1 MSLTTKIAAA
11 ALTAAVP
18 LALAAAPAEAG
29 SRWTERSSGSFADT
43 TWLEMGELPGG
54 VAGNAHVGFLRVEG
68 DKSPWVYGEIT
79 DWTCPDGVLP
89 PMFGGGHGE
98 EPPETE
104 CVLESQRSLYN
115 AGPVTLTVDRKLNR
129 ATLTGPLE
137 VADHEGGGATGQ
149 PMANITWTGVGGTG
163 TARTTTSTP
172 TRRATASRCGAPRP
186 PARAP
191 VRHAR
196 RDGLRR
202 RRRRP
207 VVRVLRHVQ
216 DGVDVRQPLT
226 AASQEGGARP
236 VWPCP
241 ARLPGAG

>member
-68 DKSPWVYGEIT
+68 DKSPWVYGDIT

-163 TARTTTSTP
+163 TSTHYDKYPDEEGNRFTMRRTETSRQGTLSG
-172 TRRATASRCGAPRP
+172 TLGAMGFDDDADDQSYGYFGTFKTASTSVNP
-186 PARAP
+186 
-191 VRHAR
+191 
-196 RDGLRR
+196 
-202 RRRRP
+202 
-207 VVRVLRHVQ
+207 
-216 DGVDVRQPLT
+216 
-226 AASQEGGARP
+226 
-236 VWPCP
+236 
-241 ARLPGAG
+241 

>member
-1 MSLTTKIAAA
+1 M
-11 ALTAAVP
+11 
-18 LALAAAPAEAG
+18 
-29 SRWTERSSGSFADT
+29 
-43 TWLEMGELPGG
+43 
-54 VAGNAHVGFLRVEG
+54 GFLRVEG

-115 AGPVTLTVDRKLNR
+115 AGPVTLTVDRKLNK

-163 TARTTTSTP
+163 QHLLRQVH
-172 TRRATASRCGAPRP
+172 RRRGQPLHDAAHRDLPRGHLSGTLGAMGFDDDADDESYGYFGTFKTASTSVNP
-186 PARAP
+186 
-191 VRHAR
+191 
-196 RDGLRR
+196 
-202 RRRRP
+202 
-207 VVRVLRHVQ
+207 
-216 DGVDVRQPLT
+216 
-226 AASQEGGARP
+226 
-236 VWPCP
+236 
-241 ARLPGAG
+241 

>member
-18 LALAAAPAEAG
+18 LALAAPPAEAG

-115 AGPVTLTVDRKLNR
+115 AGPVTLTVDRKLNK

-163 TARTTTSTP
+163 TSTYYDKYTDDEGNRFTMRRTETSRQGTLSG
-172 TRRATASRCGAPRP
+172 TLGAMAFDDDADDESYGYFGTFKTASTSVNP
-186 PARAP
+186 
-191 VRHAR
+191 
-196 RDGLRR
+196 
-202 RRRRP
+202 
-207 VVRVLRHVQ
+207 
-216 DGVDVRQPLT
+216 
-226 AASQEGGARP
+226 
-236 VWPCP
+236 
-241 ARLPGAG
+241 

>member
-115 AGPVTLTVDRKLNR
+115 AGPVTLTVDRKLNK

-163 TARTTTSTP
+163 TSTYYDKYTDDEGNRFTMRRTETSREGTLSG
-172 TRRATASRCGAPRP
+172 TLGAMAFDDDADDESYGYFGTFKTASTSVNP
-186 PARAP
+186 
-191 VRHAR
+191 
-196 RDGLRR
+196 
-202 RRRRP
+202 
-207 VVRVLRHVQ
+207 
-216 DGVDVRQPLT
+216 
-226 AASQEGGARP
+226 
-236 VWPCP
+236 
-241 ARLPGAG
+241 

>member
-1 MSLTTKIAAA
+1 MSLTTQIAAA

-115 AGPVTLTVDRKLNR
+115 AGPVTLTVDRKLNK

-163 TARTTTSTP
+163 TSTYYDKYTDDEGNRFTMRRTETSREGTLSG
-172 TRRATASRCGAPRP
+172 TLGAMAFDDDADDESYGYFGTFKTASTSVNP
-186 PARAP
+186 
-191 VRHAR
+191 
-196 RDGLRR
+196 
-202 RRRRP
+202 
-207 VVRVLRHVQ
+207 
-216 DGVDVRQPLT
+216 
-226 AASQEGGARP
+226 
-236 VWPCP
+236 
-241 ARLPGAG
+241 

>member
-115 AGPVTLTVDRKLNR
+115 AGPVTLTVDRKLNK

-163 TARTTTSTP
+163 TSTYYDKYTDDEGNRFTMRRTETSRQGTLSG
-172 TRRATASRCGAPRP
+172 TLGAMGFDDDADDESYGYFGTFKTASTSVNP
-186 PARAP
+186 
-191 VRHAR
+191 
-196 RDGLRR
+196 
-202 RRRRP
+202 
-207 VVRVLRHVQ
+207 
-216 DGVDVRQPLT
+216 
-226 AASQEGGARP
+226 
-236 VWPCP
+236 
-241 ARLPGAG
+241 

>member
-115 AGPVTLTVDRKLNR
+115 AGPVTLTVDRKLNK

-163 TARTTTSTP
+163 TSTYYDKYTDDEGNRFTMRRTETSRQGTLSG
-172 TRRATASRCGAPRP
+172 TLGAMAFDDDADDESYGYFGTFKTASTSVNP
-186 PARAP
+186 
-191 VRHAR
+191 
-196 RDGLRR
+196 
-202 RRRRP
+202 
-207 VVRVLRHVQ
+207 
-216 DGVDVRQPLT
+216 
-226 AASQEGGARP
+226 
-236 VWPCP
+236 
-241 ARLPGAG
+241 

>member
-1 MSLTTKIAAA
+1 MSLTTKIAAVA
-11 ALTAAVP
+11 VAAAVP

-115 AGPVTLTVDRKLNR
+115 AGPVTLTVDRKLNK

-163 TARTTTSTP
+163 TSTYYDKYTDDEGNRFTMRRTETSRQGTLSG
-172 TRRATASRCGAPRP
+172 TLGAMAFDDDADDESYGYFGTFKTASTSVNP
-186 PARAP
+186 
-191 VRHAR
+191 
-196 RDGLRR
+196 
-202 RRRRP
+202 
-207 VVRVLRHVQ
+207 
-216 DGVDVRQPLT
+216 
-226 AASQEGGARP
+226 
-236 VWPCP
+236 
-241 ARLPGAG
+241 

>member
-18 LALAAAPAEAG
+18 LALAAPPAEAG

-104 CVLESQRSLYN
+104 CVLESQRSLHN
-115 AGPVTLTVDRKLNR
+115 AGPVTLTVDRKLNK

-163 TARTTTSTP
+163 TSTYYDKYTDDEGNRFTMRRTETSRQGTLSG
-172 TRRATASRCGAPRP
+172 TLGAMAFDDDADDESYGYFGTFKTASTSVNP
-186 PARAP
+186 
-191 VRHAR
+191 
-196 RDGLRR
+196 
-202 RRRRP
+202 
-207 VVRVLRHVQ
+207 
-216 DGVDVRQPLT
+216 
-226 AASQEGGARP
+226 
-236 VWPCP
+236 
-241 ARLPGAG
+241 

>member
-1 MSLTTKIAAA
+1 MKGQRMSLTTKIAAA

-115 AGPVTLTVDRKLNR
+115 AGPVTLTVDRKLNK

-163 TARTTTSTP
+163 TSTYYDKYTDDEGNRFTMRRTETSRQGTLSG
-172 TRRATASRCGAPRP
+172 TLGAMAFDDDADDESYGYFGTFKTASTSVNP
-186 PARAP
+186 
-191 VRHAR
+191 
-196 RDGLRR
+196 
-202 RRRRP
+202 
-207 VVRVLRHVQ
+207 
-216 DGVDVRQPLT
+216 
-226 AASQEGGARP
+226 
-236 VWPCP
+236 
-241 ARLPGAG
+241 

>member
-1 MSLTTKIAAA
+1 MSLTTQIAAA

-115 AGPVTLTVDRKLNR
+115 AGPVTLTVDRKLNK

-163 TARTTTSTP
+163 TSTYYDKYTDDEGNRFTMRRTETSRQGTLSG
-172 TRRATASRCGAPRP
+172 TLGAMAFDDDADDESYGYFGTFKTASTSVNP
-186 PARAP
+186 
-191 VRHAR
+191 
-196 RDGLRR
+196 
-202 RRRRP
+202 
-207 VVRVLRHVQ
+207 
-216 DGVDVRQPLT
+216 
-226 AASQEGGARP
+226 
-236 VWPCP
+236 
-241 ARLPGAG
+241 

>member
-68 DKSPWVYGEIT
+68 DKSPWVYGDIT

-163 TARTTTSTP
+163 TSTHYDKYTDEEGNRFTMRRTETSRQGTLSG
-172 TRRATASRCGAPRP
+172 TLGAMGFDDDADDQSYGYFGTFKTASTSVNP
-186 PARAP
+186 
-191 VRHAR
+191 
-196 RDGLRR
+196 
-202 RRRRP
+202 
-207 VVRVLRHVQ
+207 
-216 DGVDVRQPLT
+216 
-226 AASQEGGARP
+226 
-236 VWPCP
+236 
-241 ARLPGAG
+241 